1 MGSKGK
7 NGSTGGLKMKLGIL
21 FLLFAG
27 MMLPAFA
34 SKTGEAGCDDG
45 RFDYLY
51 FEAIA
56 REQAGQQDQAFEL
69 LRRAVEVDS
78 LSAPAL
84 SALADY
90 YQKLGN
96 PEKALALMKQAVAC
110 DTANYWYGITEAR
123 LLLRMK
129 RSQEAV
135 DSYERLL
142 RAFPDKDEICYE
154 LAELYLRLDSAR
166 QCLRILDR
174 IEESEGI
181 NMQLTAHKFY
191 IHQLLGD
198 LDRAFAENYKLIE
211 RYPYEVS
218 YRIANGDM
226 LMQAGRLEEAKRN
239 YDEAARIEP
248 DNARLWVSLANYH
261 TIMGNAGA
269 ADTLVRAALINPALD
284 LETKID
290 ILTDYLKTTLR
301 KVSQEKAKAEDTT
314 AINLP
319 GVDTL
324 FATVT
329 TIHPTAPEVYSL
341 QAEYLEAIGNTEAA
355 RTQMRYA
362 VDLKPSE
369 AAYWEKFLYMQMRAD
384 DTLQIVTT
392 AREAL
397 RHHPSLFAG
406 YTALGYACQLQEKWL
421 ETLEVYQ
428 QALKNIDPKNVNRI
442 SSIYGYIGDTYHRIG
457 QMDKA
462 YAAYDEALKYNGENY
477 SVLNNYSYFLSLEK
491 RDLAKAER
499 MSSIVV
505 KKVPDEPTYL
515 DTYAWIYFQQG
526 NYILARFYQEMAIS
540 KAGKEVS
547 AALLE
552 HYGDILYMEG
562 KKEEALGYWQR
573 ASVLPDGASPELE
586 KKISTQT
593 YIESVPEWLKK

>member
-1 MGSKGK
+1 MSDKGK
-7 NGSTGGLKMKLGIL
+7 NLFFEDLKMKWGIRFLLLWGIL
-21 FLLFAG
+21 
-27 MMLPAFA
+27 LPAVV
-34 SKTGEAGCDDG
+34 SKAENGGRDDE
-45 RFDYLY
+45 RFDYIY

-56 REQAGQQDQAFEL
+56 REQAGQPDQAFEL
-69 LRRAVEVDS
+69 LRRAAEIDS
-78 LSAPAL
+78 SSAPAL

-96 PEKALALMKQAVAC
+96 PEKALELMQQAVVC
-110 DTANYWYGITEAR
+110 DTSNYWYGITEAR
-123 LLLRMK
+123 LFRQLNRA
-129 RSQEAV
+129 QEAV
-135 DSYERLL
+135 RSYERLL
-142 RAFPDKDEICYE
+142 RLFPDKVDTCYE

-174 IEESEGI
+174 IEEAEGI
-181 NMQLTAHKFY
+181 DMQLTMHKFY
-191 IHQLLGD
+191 IYQQLGD
-198 LDRAFAENYKLIE
+198 LDKAFAENYKLIE

-269 ADTLVRAALINPALD
+269 ADTLVRAALMNPALD

-301 KVSQEKAKAEDTT
+301 KVAQEKSKAADTT
-314 AINLP
+314 AIYLP

-329 TIHPTAPEVYSL
+329 TLHPTAPEVYSL
-341 QAEYLEAIGNTEAA
+341 QAEYLEAIGRGAPA
-355 RTQMRYA
+355 RIQMRYA
-362 VDLKPSE
+362 VDLKPAE
-369 AAYWEKFLYMQMRAD
+369 EAYWEKYLYMQMRSD
-384 DTLQIVTT
+384 DTLQIISS

-406 YTALGYACQLQEKWL
+406 YGALGYAYQLQENWAEAL
-421 ETLEVYQ
+421 AVYQ
-428 QALKNIDPKNVNRI
+428 QAIENIDPKNVNRI
-442 SSIYGYIGDTYHRIG
+442 STIHGYIGDVYHRLK

-462 YAAYDEALKYNGENY
+462 YASYEEALKYNGENF

-526 NYILARFYQEMAIS
+526 NYILARFYQEMAIN
-540 KAGKEVS
+540 KAGEEVS

-562 KKEEALGYWQR
+562 KKEEALDYWQR
-573 ASVLPDGASPELE
+573 AAALPDGESPELT
-586 KKISTQT
+586 KKISTRT
-593 YIESVPEWLKK
+593 YIETVPEWLKK

>member
-1 MGSKGK
+1 
-7 NGSTGGLKMKLGIL
+7 MKWGIR
-21 FLLFAG
+21 FLLLCGIMLSATVSKAG
-27 MMLPAFA
+27 N
-34 SKTGEAGCDDG
+34 TGHDDG

-51 FEAIA
+51 FEAMSC
-56 REQAGQQDQAFEL
+56 EQAGRQDEAFEL

-78 LSAPAL
+78 VSAPAL

-96 PEKALALMKQAVAC
+96 SEKALELMKRAVAS

-123 LLLRMK
+123 LLRQLQRP
-129 RSQEAV
+129 QGAV

-142 RAFPDKDEICYE
+142 RLFPDKVEPCYE
-154 LAELYLRLDSAR
+154 LAELYLHLDSAR

-181 NMQLTAHKFY
+181 HMQLTMHKFY
-191 IHQLLGD
+191 IHQQLGD
-198 LDRAFAENYKLIE
+198 LDKAFAEIYKLIE

-218 YRIANGDM
+218 YRITNGDM
-226 LMQAGRLEEAKRN
+226 LMQAGRLEEAKKN

-269 ADTLVRAALINPALD
+269 ADTLVRAALMNPALE

-301 KVSQEKAKAEDTT
+301 KVSREKAKAADTT
-314 AINLP
+314 AIYLP

-329 TIHPTAPEVYSL
+329 TLHPTAPEVYSL
-341 QAEYLEAIGNTEAA
+341 QAEYLEAIGKVDPA
-355 RTQMRYA
+355 RIQMRYA

-369 AAYWEKFLYMQMRAD
+369 ITYWEKYLYMQMHAD
-384 DTLQIVTT
+384 DTLQIFST

-397 RHHPSLFAG
+397 RHHPSSFVG
-406 YTALGYACQLQEKWL
+406 YMALGYAYQLQGKWPEML
-421 ETLEVYQ
+421 ETYQ
-428 QALKNIDPKNVNRI
+428 QALENIDPQNVNRI
-442 SSIYGYIGDTYHRIG
+442 SSIYGYIGDTYHQLK

-477 SVLNNYSYFLSLEK
+477 TVLNNYSYFLSLEK
-491 RDLAKAER
+491 RDLGRAER

-505 KKVPDEPTYL
+505 KKIPNEPTYL

-526 NYILARFYQEMAIS
+526 NYMLARFYQEMAIN

-562 KKEEALGYWQR
+562 KKEEALAYWQR
-573 ASVLPDGASPELE
+573 AAVLPDGESPELAE
-586 KKISTQT
+586 KIRTRT
-593 YIESVPEWLKK
+593 YIETVPDWLKE